1 MKSDV
6 FHVKPMWLFC
16 TEKIEHFVCYI
27 KSGYGSEIPI
37 IDQLVQSSL
46 ETCGYD
52 DISLQG
58 SSIVSLHVEGNV
70 RFQFKTISS
79 MKPRSHPWIS
89 NRRDL
94 DCTHTHLLHRNCNQD
109 PWNHQQTVKFPVN
122 CFQYQWIFP
131 WHIIKM
137 LAPSLE
143 AENGKWLIMCRI
155 HNHLKPFNLGVL
167 EDFWASAKSE
177 ALITGNGNLR
187 KKNQGTT
194 NHWELVISPVKSLKS
209 LRFHR
214 NS

>member
-94 DCTHTHLLHRNCNQD
+94 DCTHTHTYFIEIAIKTLETISRRWSFLSIASNTSEFSPDILLKCWPH
-109 PWNHQQTVKFPVN
+109 PWKL
-122 CFQYQWIFP
+122 
-131 WHIIKM
+131 KM
-137 LAPSLE
+137 ESGWSCA
-143 AENGKWLIMCRI
+143 GY
-155 HNHLKPFNLGVL
+155 
-167 EDFWASAKSE
+167 
-177 ALITGNGNLR
+177 
-187 KKNQGTT
+187 TT
-194 NHWELVISPVKSLKS
+194 I
-209 LRFHR
+209 
-214 NS
+214 